1 MKSRDTLIRLKRF
14 QAEEKRRRVRQIEL
28 MVAEFTRMAIDLD
41 REIANEEKRAGIS
54 DPNHFAYPTYARAA
68 VARRDNLK
76 RSIDEL
82 TAQIEEA
89 KAAQEEAQAE
99 LAKYELLEGREKAVE
114 RAVERPPDSE
124 PHANRRTP
132 GSARR
137 STQCRA
143 LPILHPAI
151 LHCDATADAVDR

>member
-41 REIANEEKRAGIS
+41 REILNEEKRAGIS

-68 VARRDNLK
+68 VTRRDNLK
-76 RSIDEL
+76 RSIGEL

-99 LAKYELLEGREKAVE
+99 LLKYESLEGREKAVE
-114 RAVERPPDSE
+114 RSIE
-124 PHANRRTP
+124 
-132 GSARR
+132 SAAR
-137 STQCRA
+137 
-143 LPILHPAI
+143 
-151 LHCDATADAVDR
+151 V